1 MKHLH
6 EFLKVLLVISLL
18 SLLVAGC
25 GAGAQTPTPTSNP
38 VLTTDMNIVSA
49 SAKLVPLRW
58 ASLSFSLGGQDVE
71 ILVQPG
77 EVVKQDQVLARVDQ
91 AALKTALEQA
101 RLNLQRAELAY
112 RQLKDLPSEE
122 AVAAAK
128 AVLASAEASYD
139 QLDRTNARQINL
151 DAAQAQVDSARLSL
165 EAVES
170 GASDLQLESA
180 QLEIDAIN
188 LAISQAQS
196 TLDDSEIKMPFD
208 GQVVEVYY
216 HNGEYAGPAQPAI
229 LVADLSAMQVETTDL
244 SEVDAAR
251 VSVGDL
257 VNVTFDALPDTT
269 ISGTVGRIA
278 DKASAGSAINFTVII
293 ELSEIPQNIRWGMT
307 AFAEIKV
314 K

>member
-1 MKHLH
+1 MMHLH
-6 EFLKVLLVISLL
+6 GFLKVLLVIVIA

-25 GAGAQTPTPTSNP
+25 GSGTQTPAPTSNP

-49 SAKLVPLRW
+49 SARLVPLQW
-58 ASLSFSLGGQDVE
+58 ANLSFSLGGQDVE

-77 EVVKQDQVLARVDQ
+77 EVVKQGQVLARVDQ

-139 QLDRTNARQINL
+139 QLDRNNARQINL

-165 EAVES
+165 EAVEA
-170 GASDLQLESA
+170 GASEVQLESA

-196 TLDDSEIKMPFD
+196 TLEDAEIKMPFD

-216 HNGEYAGPAQPAI
+216 RNGEY
-229 LVADLSAMQVETTDL
+229 
-244 SEVDAAR
+244 R
-251 VSVGDL
+251 
-257 VNVTFDALPDTT
+257 
-269 ISGTVGRIA
+269 
-278 DKASAGSAINFTVII
+278 
-293 ELSEIPQNIRWGMT
+293 
-307 AFAEIKV
+307 
-314 K
+314 

>member
-1 MKHLH
+1 MMHLH
-6 EFLKVLLVISLL
+6 GFLKVLLVIVLA

-25 GAGAQTPTPTSNP
+25 GAGAQTPTPNSNP

-49 SAKLVPLRW
+49 SAKLVPMRW

-77 EVVKQDQVLARVDQ
+77 EVVKQGQVLARVDQ

-101 RLNLQRAELAY
+101 RFNLQRAELAY
-112 RQLKDLPSEE
+112 RQLIDLPSEE

-165 EAVES
+165 EAVKS

-180 QLEIDAIN
+180 QLEID
-188 LAISQAQS
+188 SDQTGDFPGS
-196 TLDDSEIKMPFD
+196 
-208 GQVVEVYY
+208 VYF
-216 HNGEYAGPAQPAI
+216 GGC
-229 LVADLSAMQVETTDL
+229 
-244 SEVDAAR
+244 
-251 VSVGDL
+251 
-257 VNVTFDALPDTT
+257 
-269 ISGTVGRIA
+269 
-278 DKASAGSAINFTVII
+278 
-293 ELSEIPQNIRWGMT
+293 
-307 AFAEIKV
+307 
-314 K
+314 